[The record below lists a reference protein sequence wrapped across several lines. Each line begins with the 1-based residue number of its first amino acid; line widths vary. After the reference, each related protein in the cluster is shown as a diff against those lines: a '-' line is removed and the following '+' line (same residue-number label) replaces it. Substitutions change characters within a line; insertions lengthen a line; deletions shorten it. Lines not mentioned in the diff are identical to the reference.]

1 MIRRNCL
8 YRFLLENTV
17 ESDHS
22 FHTLLKHRNYRYR
35 VYYHTPENQILRQIL
50 LLRFAKFPMSFL
62 NFDICNLDLV
72 YLHLTLTYVGLLTY
86 VYSMSFYPAVWLQDK
101 QGVVLTGR
109 NTTGPP
115 RATPWWVALHMRVLV
130 LQTPTDNRRRQTP
143 ATQRRF

>member
-1 MIRRNCL
+1 
-8 YRFLLENTV
+8 
-17 ESDHS
+17 
-22 FHTLLKHRNYRYR
+22 
-35 VYYHTPENQILRQIL
+35 
-50 LLRFAKFPMSFL
+50 MSFL

-115 RATPWWVALHMRVLV
+115 RAAPW
-130 LQTPTDNRRRQTP
+130 
-143 ATQRRF
+143 